1 MGVIVRSMLD
11 HVISELLNA
20 CVVRAVTDRLISPI
34 LALEELI
41 AWLQVRWA
49 SKAVRCFFAVVRFDV
64 LILAY
69 RKLDPGLPFPFDLAA
84 EDSLAVFLVIFALD
98 AVRDIVAF
106 KRGGRLTEGD
116 VVLFALADNP
126 GVTKVEF
133 LVALGA
139 GREFAREVLPIVS
152 PLEGCWGDDW
162 RDDRGLF
169 YQNSF
174 SFFFVVF
181 DEEVNIFLIISCS
194 EFI

>member
-1 MGVIVRSMLD
+1 MDACIVRT
-11 HVISELLNA
+11 I
-20 CVVRAVTDRLISPI
+20 TDRLISPV

-41 AWLQVRWA
+41 AWFQVRWA
-49 SKAVRCFFAVVRFDV
+49 SEAVGSFFTVVRFDV
-64 LILAY
+64 LIFADW
-69 RKLDPGLPFPFDLAA
+69 KLDPGLPFPFNLAA

-106 KRGGRLTEGD
+106 KRGGRLTEGN
-116 VVLFALADNP
+116 VVLFAPADNP
-126 GVTKVEF
+126 GVTKVKF
-133 LVALGA
+133 MVALGA
-139 GREFAREVLPIVS
+139 SREFAREVLPVVS
-152 PLEGCWGDDW
+152 PLKRGWGDNW

-174 SFFFVVF
+174 AFFFVVF